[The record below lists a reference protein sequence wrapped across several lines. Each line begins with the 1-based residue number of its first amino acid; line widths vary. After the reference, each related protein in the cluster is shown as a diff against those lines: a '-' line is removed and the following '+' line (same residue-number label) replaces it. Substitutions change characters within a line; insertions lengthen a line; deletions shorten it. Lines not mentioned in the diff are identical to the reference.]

1 MKGLA
6 GRLVIVIAFLGG
18 SFVCARADPSRTF
31 SDADV
36 VGRSSGV
43 GSRAAVVLRDG
54 AVCTI
59 DAIDPSQCTALGTL
73 PAAVVKI
80 IHDNDGKFDGVF
92 DLLSDGV
99 PQVFVDYWPQYNDPN
114 CLPPYNE
121 TPYWT
126 KGPAAGCD
134 AMALLVYRNSG
145 NGYQRYL
152 TLNAPSAGYTL
163 ARPGS
168 STNMCVRRSSKRDA
182 AAHRAAAFSIS
193 TCTNARSN

>member
-59 DAIDPSQCTALGTL
+59 DAIDPRSVQRSAL
-73 PAAVVKI
+73 
-80 IHDNDGKFDGVF
+80 
-92 DLLSDGV
+92 S
-99 PQVFVDYWPQYNDPN
+99 
-114 CLPPYNE
+114 LPPLSRSFMTTTASSME
-121 TPYWT
+121 CLRSAERRR
-126 KGPAAGCD
+126 AASFRG
-134 AMALLVYRNSG
+134 LLAPV
-145 NGYQRYL
+145 QRPEL
-152 TLNAPSAGYTL
+152 PSAL
-163 ARPGS
+163 Q
-168 STNMCVRRSSKRDA
+168 
-182 AAHRAAAFSIS
+182 
-193 TCTNARSN
+193 